1 MKKILSLVL
10 VCVMMLALVCVV
22 SFANAAQIG
31 ESSTS
36 WELVDG
42 VLTVTG
48 TGAMPDYRNVEDTR
62 PWLSELSTITKVVV
76 KSGVTHV
83 GSSSFTGATGI
94 TEVVLEEG
102 VETVGMDA
110 FSYCG
115 TIDKVSFPST
125 LTSLSQGVFYSSS
138 IKEISYPLT
147 YAEFKANVDVA
158 VYNDAVDAADWGE
171 EVATSG
177 TLTATMSWS
186 FADGTLTIS
195 GTGAMPNWGANATP
209 WVALNAQITK
219 VELSEGITTIGSNA
233 FAHTKIVEIVIPEGV
248 TAINGDAFA
257 YVSTLKTVHIP
268 STLQTMGQGTVYG
281 SNNISTVYYYGESKT
296 AFEDISSKA
305 SYNTNYTK
313 DGVNFIIAKT
323 DVEIQVIPYA
333 SGMENWS
340 NQTQIL
346 ICPKLS
352 DGTKVGDLYTQKD
365 LVWTITL
372 TDINGV
378 SKTVN
383 LKQSS
388 QYDGGTWGILR
399 FQPCVEAESNR
410 FVPYVN
416 NAYTVEV
423 SVKYGNTTYHG
434 VSAVGAYTMGVSPI
448 VNGVVDDSYVLN
460 NIELDVY
467 PAFGGWENWAGSP
480 NKGDAAAVTQLL
492 VGARAKNGAQ
502 LSKLFSSDNTWT
514 IKLTW
519 VDNKVVKTK
528 TIQLNPASYV
538 SAYNLLRFET
548 VLGTGANQFIPEKAQ
563 AYTVEVSATIDGV
576 TYSGTSAQYAFSVP
590 MYPIVNGVEDTD
602 YEYVEIPDYFVAMV
616 GKYYFENLQ
625 EAIWYAESEAVV
637 NGKINKDDVN
647 TVVVYAEGTHSIFTN
662 TVVAVVAAGDNI
674 NFTPYNGRKLLE
686 KEVEVDGDTYT
697 AYVYAHK
704 DYAVA
709 AVGEDVYTS
718 VGAAVAAA
726 EATTIEGVKNNPV
739 VIFQE
744 GNVTVNTDK
753 MVAVVPYDDYSTSIV
768 YDGNKYVAVEE
779 TVEYEG
785 DTYTAYA
792 IINTET
798 FAQAMV
804 GDTFYATVEEAI
816 AAAEASTIEGVKNNP
831 VIVLKS
837 GTVEI
842 DTAKAVAVVAY
853 DEGRTTFVFDE
864 DKYFTYEVEV
874 EYEGDTRTAYAA
886 LNTETFAQAMV
897 GDTFYATVEEAIA
910 AAEASTIEGV
920 KNNPVIVLKS
930 GVVAINTTKAVAVVA
945 LDEGRTT
952 FVFDENKY
960 FTYEVEVEYEG
971 DTRTAYAV
979 LNAVDFCQ
987 AIVGDTMYADIA
999 DAIAAAKGTFTPV
1012 IVLKPGV
1019 VNVNVDSFVLLGAL
1033 DSTVT
1038 TINPNGNL
1046 SYETEVEYEGDTYT
1060 AYAVYNH
1067 NYIFANVADKI
1078 TAAIPQANA
1087 TYVDGAL
1094 NIALST
1100 TDLTTLVGTDVFEE
1114 IVAELAPLFILS
1126 EDASICGVTLYE
1138 NDQLIV
1144 SNVFKAFNALGLDL
1158 EAIANLGTKE
1168 LTSFDIAIT
1177 GATTNVVVP
1186 VSITLDIT
1194 DAQFESLKTNAAK
1207 ADKYVDYT
1215 ISDNGEI
1222 VLVVDARPVVDIV
1235 MEKELVN
1242 GKTIKEIREFI
1253 NGTSLKELADKLE
1266 GYGLTG
1272 AKGEAVKVFCKLI
1285 DKIATTKYAANLDST
1300 LAAFDSNN
1308 DGVYVVNKTFTVSF
1322 GEKVNQ
1328 IVDQFKEKNPEIA
1341 DYIEIENIVD
1351 VDSLTISVDATVTVF
1366 DKYTVTFVD
1375 VNGNE
1380 IYTETLLE
1388 GEIPSYVGVLPEK
1401 EATAEYVYVFFGWT
1415 DGETTFDGELAE
1427 LTKNVTYKPVFEEV
1441 AVDGVDEDLIFAFGS
1456 VTFQDSF
1463 AINMGVNK
1471 TVLEGYTS
1479 WYVVATLADGS
1490 EETLYGTENGS
1501 YIKFT
1506 LNSISAKE
1514 VSDVTSF
1521 VIYAEKEVNGVVVTA
1536 HGNAKEYCIKQYA
1549 MNKICCEN
1557 ASDELK
1563 TLCVDTL
1570 VYAAYAQIKFGYNT
1584 ANLATKDLT
1593 ADDFALGTQGAPVL
1607 ENAFSYENTET
1618 ELVHFH
1624 QATLV
1629 YESNIA
1635 IKFYLNLKEYAPE
1648 DVYVKVVYDDGASE
1662 LVISG
1667 EELVANGNFYT
1678 FEFSEYSAAE
1688 LRREVVATV
1697 YDANTDAVV
1706 SGPLTYGAEVYAYR
1720 QVAAGKD
1727 VDLVNAMMNY
1737 AISAEAVFN
1746 A

>member
-10 VCVMMLALVCVV
+10 VCVTMLALVCVV

-48 TGAMPDYRNVEDTR
+48 TGAMPDYRGVEDSR

-110 FSYCG
+110 FCACG
-115 TIDKVSFPST
+115 TIDKVT
-125 LTSLSQGVFYSSS
+125 LPASLTALSQGVFFNSS
-138 IKEISYPLT
+138 IKEIDYAKT
-147 YAEFKANVDVA
+147 YAEFKANVSVGS
-158 VYNDAVDAADWGE
+158 YNDAVDAADWGE

-195 GTGAMPNWGANATP
+195 GTGEMPNWEANSTP

-219 VELSEGITTIGSNA
+219 VELSEGITTIGKNA
-233 FAHTKIVEIVIPEGV
+233 FARTKIVEIVIPEGV
-248 TAINGDAFA
+248 TSIGSDAFA
-257 YVSTLKTVHIP
+257 YVSTLKKVTFP
-268 STLQTMGQGTVYG
+268 ASLSSLGQGTVYG
-281 SNNISTVYYYGESKT
+281 SNNIEEVHYYGDSKT
-296 AFEDISSKA
+296 AFENISSKA
-305 SYNTNYTK
+305 PYNTNYTK
-313 DGVNFIIAKT
+313 DGVSFYAYGLGIT
-323 DVEIQVIPYA
+323 PY
-333 SGMENWS
+333 GCGWENWS
-340 NQTQIL
+340 GQTQLLVIAGL
-346 ICPKLS
+346 TPDATTKAYTWNFTLS
-352 DGTKVGDLYTQKD
+352 DGTT
-365 LVWTITL
+365 TETF
-372 TDINGV
+372 
-378 SKTVN
+378 S
-383 LKQSS
+383 LKSSS
-388 QYDGGTWGILR
+388 QYDYGNGNAIWRFEPCKANGENRFYPVAGKSYSVKAEVYNGSDRIYVTHTTSTWTVPADFEYIFPTLSVTPYSNGWETWSGQTQLLITAPIVPDAASESYVWEITLNDGTDSYTFEIVSSSNYNFGNGSAIWR
-399 FQPCVEAESNR
+399 FQPCVNDTFNR
-410 FVPYVN
+410 FIPKPGAVYTLSANVYYNDELYFTVSGGENKWTVP
-416 NAYTVEV
+416 ADYTPVVPEFAAEV
-423 SVKYGNTTYHG
+423 
-434 VSAVGAYTMGVSPI
+434 
-448 VNGVVDDSYVLN
+448 
-460 NIELDVY
+460 
-467 PAFGGWENWAGSP
+467 
-480 NKGDAAAVTQLL
+480 
-492 VGARAKNGAQ
+492 
-502 LSKLFSSDNTWT
+502 
-514 IKLTW
+514 
-519 VDNKVVKTK
+519 
-528 TIQLNPASYV
+528 
-538 SAYNLLRFET
+538 
-548 VLGTGANQFIPEKAQ
+548 
-563 AYTVEVSATIDGV
+563 DG
-576 TYSGTSAQYAFSVP
+576 
-590 MYPIVNGVEDTD
+590 
-602 YEYVEIPDYFVAMV
+602 
-616 GKYYFENLQ
+616 YYFENLQ

-647 TVVVYAEGTHSIFTN
+647 TVVVFAEGTHSIFTN

-753 MVAVVPYDDYSTSIV
+753 MVAVVLYDDYSTSIV

-785 DTYTAYA
+785 DTYTAYV
-792 IINTET
+792 II
-798 FAQAMV
+798 
-804 GDTFYATVEEAI
+804 
-816 AAAEASTIEGVKNNP
+816 
-831 VIVLKS
+831 
-837 GTVEI
+837 
-842 DTAKAVAVVAY
+842 
-853 DEGRTTFVFDE
+853 
-864 DKYFTYEVEV
+864 
-874 EYEGDTRTAYAA
+874 
-886 LNTETFAQAMV
+886 NTETFAQAMV

-945 LDEGRTT
+945 LDEVRTT

-1012 IVLKPGV
+1012 IVFKPGV
-1019 VNVNVDSFVLLGAL
+1019 VNVEVDSFVLLGAV

-1471 TVLEGYTS
+1471 AVLEGYTS

-1607 ENAFSYENTET
+1607 ENAFSYENTES

-1635 IKFYLNLKEYAPE
+1635 IKFYLNLKEYSPE